1 MTRKPTTSV
10 NVPPASVGWNGL
22 LQSAAVPVIRRRAV
36 VSGRVQGVFFRQS
49 CQREA
54 LRLGVAGS
62 ARNLDDGRVEVIAEG
77 EADAVDALVAW
88 CRSGPPR
95 ALVTRVEVRAEVPT
109 GVTGFRTG

>member
-1 MTRKPTTSV
+1 M
-10 NVPPASVGWNGL
+10 
-22 LQSAAVPVIRRRAV
+22 

-54 LRLGVAGS
+54 ARLGVAGS
-62 ARNLDDGRVEVIAEG
+62 ARNLDDGRVEVVAEG

-88 CRSGPPR
+88 CRTGPPR
-95 ALVTRVEVRAEVPT
+95 ALVTRVEVRDEPPV